1 MDRSLKIVVF
11 VIVIVFGDVG
21 ACIFS
26 VCTVCLIGHCPR
38 WVMLVL
44 RSDAS
49 DQFDVDPNEEAY
61 KMRRPSTLGKKT
73 LWKYTHG
80 ENLGL
85 KAVGYSF
92 HI

>member
-1 MDRSLKIVVF
+1 
-11 VIVIVFGDVG
+11 
-21 ACIFS
+21 
-26 VCTVCLIGHCPR
+26 
-38 WVMLVL
+38 MLVL

-80 ENLGL
+80 ENPGL